1 MLPLLALV
9 ALQLLRSSP
18 GLDVYLQFR
27 AALSPSPGVS
37 TSRTPCG
44 YERPGAIYDRRA
56 RPGCQLARTLD
67 ADSELRKLASVPPP
81 ADPPADAK
89 PRPSPSP
96 SSPLPPCAY
105 LPSPDG
111 RPVRTPPSSYCPAQ
125 SFPRPRSRTARLARQ
140 RESRSTC
147 ASRICAVEFHPRA
160 VICGMEFARPI
171 SSKSLPG

>member
-56 RPGCQLARTLD
+56 QPGCQLARTPD
-67 ADSELRKLASVPPP
+67 TDSSSRTPATAQLRSVPP
-81 ADPPADAK
+81 ADI
-89 PRPSPSP
+89 RQRRSPSP